1 MLSHEEALVHARQHL
16 YSTEPPVEWVWVL
29 RRGKR
34 VTGGWYFDYALEPVR
49 FIRDQEGLS
58 SAVRQGFW
66 CKMTARSGMSTGTSC
81 HGFRRKSMSTRANQA
96 AAVDAPIALELHAAH
111 CLRRASA

>member
-16 YSTEPPVEWVWVL
+16 YSTEPPVECVWVL

-49 FIRDQEGLS
+49 FIRDQEGSQFGGPPGFLVQDDG
-58 SAVRQGFW
+58 AVRNVGW
-66 CKMTARSGMSTGTSC
+66 
-81 HGFRRKSMSTRANQA
+81 
-96 AAVDAPIALELHAAH
+96 DELPRLSQEEHEH
-111 CLRRASA
+111 KG